1 MGMREWAERN
11 GLGEVYAEYLAECE
25 AIAEQCEEEGYPSH
39 GSNYELRVSRLRE
52 SYPELFGDDEEEG
65 EEDTGWGEERV
76 ALYAEV
82 WAAVNDLYKSR
93 PDGAKPSELINV
105 VINRFGELLVVE
117 TFAAVAQLKKG
128 DGRIYGKNREWTDS
142 MTVVPEALKWD
153 PRNPLIRVGV
163 DEIHTANVNVLITEL
178 RAALA

>member
-1 MGMREWAERN
+1 MGMKEWAERN
-11 GLGEVYAEYLAECE
+11 GLGEVYAEYKADCE

-39 GSNYELRVSRLRE
+39 GSNYELRVARLRE
-52 SYPELFGDDEEEG
+52 SYPELFGDDEEE
-65 EEDTGWGEERV
+65 GEERV

-82 WAAVNDLYKSR
+82 WAAVNDLYKNR
-93 PDGAKPSELINV
+93 PDGAKPSELIKV
-105 VINRFGELLVVE
+105 VLNRFGELMVVE
-117 TFAAVAQLKKG
+117 TFSAVAQLKKG

-153 PRNPLIRVGV
+153 PRNPLIRAGV

-178 RAALA
+178 RAVLA